1 MQGTQGSVRWRKTHM
16 RDLPSPQV
24 TKSTVCLPAD
34 HYVSTAIP
42 CHARLRGA
50 HYYFRIPSE
59 SEAALRRRIQQ
70 LEAICQDHGIDPVSL
85 SRSAP
90 QRSTTSEESTFMVNS
105 DRSEIHYAVSLESA
119 GSQTA
124 LVPTPLSTAGDSNGV
139 TAMGT
144 IESDDGFNSLSNS
157 SQSFYGG
164 SSAAFFLHDA
174 CRTMGLLSNKR
185 HTVRT
190 SAINEQASPGRHSWA
205 KIGNF
210 QLPTRTLADHL
221 VQCYMQRVYY
231 LYPYFHL
238 PAFEHCYKNLWLAE
252 DRRIR
257 MPADFVGLGIG
268 ETKNGNPDSI
278 IFHAALNAIFALGCP
293 FSDMPDS
300 DKIAASEVFFNRAKT
315 HMGTDLLEMNDL
327 GVVQVLLLVAQALQG
342 TSFPNR
348 CWNASG
354 IACRIAVAIGL
365 HVDAGYAP
373 DETLDKTIRRRTWYG
388 CITMET

>member
-1 MQGTQGSVRWRKTHM
+1 M
-16 RDLPSPQV
+16 
-24 TKSTVCLPAD
+24 CLPAG
-34 HYVSTAIP
+34 HYVSTAITY
-42 CHARLRGA
+42 HASISCV
-50 HYYFRIPSE
+50 HDYFRIASE

-70 LEAICQDHGIDPVSL
+70 LESICQDHGIDPVSS

-90 QRSTTSEESTFMVNS
+90 QRSTASEESTSVVNS
-105 DRSEIHYAVSLESA
+105 DRSEINCEVSVSLEST
-119 GSQTA
+119 GSQRT
-124 LVPTPLSTAGDSNGV
+124 LVPTPSTAGDSNGV

-144 IESDDGFNSLSNS
+144 IVNDDGFNSLSNS

-185 HTVRT
+185 STMKT
-190 SAINEQASPGRHSWA
+190 SAINEQAPRSGHSWA

-257 MPADFVGLGIG
+257 MPASFVGLGIG

-300 DKIAASEVFFNRAKT
+300 DKVAASEVFFNRAKT
-315 HMGTDLLEMNDL
+315 HIGTDLLEMNDL
-327 GVVQVLLLVAQALQG
+327 GVVQVLLMVAQALQG

-354 IACRIAVAIGL
+354 NACRIGVAIGL
-365 HVDAGYAP
+365 HVDAGYTP